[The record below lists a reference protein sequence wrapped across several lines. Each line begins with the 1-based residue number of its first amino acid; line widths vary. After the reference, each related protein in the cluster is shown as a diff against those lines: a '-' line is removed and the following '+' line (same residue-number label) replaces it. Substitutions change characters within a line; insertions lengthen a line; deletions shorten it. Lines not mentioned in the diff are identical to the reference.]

1 MRPYRHLVLFRFRE
15 SADADARQAAYDA
28 VAGTEEAPGL
38 LSWRL
43 AWSLDTRKGPVLV
56 QDAVFVDRAAFESW
70 RDSDA
75 HRQAGALMSRVADWL
90 VGDIED

>member
-1 MRPYRHLVLFRFRE
+1 MRPYRHLVLFRFQSSTDVE
-15 SADADARQAAYDA
+15 ARHAAYDA
-28 VAGTEEAPGL
+28 VAATGQAPGL

-43 AWSLDTRKGPVLV
+43 DWSLDTRKGAVLV
-56 QDAVFVDRAAFESW
+56 QDAVFAHRAAFEAW

-90 VGDIED
+90 VGDLEA